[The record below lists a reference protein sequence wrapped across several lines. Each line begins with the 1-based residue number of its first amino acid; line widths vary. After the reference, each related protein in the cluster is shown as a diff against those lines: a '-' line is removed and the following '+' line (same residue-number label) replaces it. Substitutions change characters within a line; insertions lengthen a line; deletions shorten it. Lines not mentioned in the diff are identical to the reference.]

1 MESQVSRSSK
11 IEELPMIRPFAVG
24 LLVAVVMAP
33 GASAQ
38 TCAGN
43 PVAVQILGSGNP
55 AANPERASSGY
66 LLWVGQ
72 QSKMMV
78 DVGGGTYFR
87 FSQSRA
93 TAAGSAAGVAAA
105 HPTGSSK
112 RSVVSPV
119 GVGAL
124 CQMAIK
130 FYVPAFCVA
139 VERGSCSCAQ
149 VQFDW

>member
-1 MESQVSRSSK
+1 MV
-11 IEELPMIRPFAVG
+11 RPFVVG
-24 LLVAVVMAP
+24 ILVAVVMAL

-78 DVGGGTYFR
+78 DVGGTYFP
-87 FSQSRA
+87 FTQSRA
-93 TAAGSAAGVAAA
+93 KLADLAVLAISHLHPDHTSDLAALMWWCN
-105 HPTGSSK
+105 PQ
-112 RSVVSPV
+112 RSVP
-119 GVGAL
+119 
-124 CQMAIK
+124 
-130 FYVPAFCVA
+130 P
-139 VERGSCSCAQ
+139 
-149 VQFDW
+149 